1 VGAEGAATVLQC
13 AECERPW
20 LAVDDEHRSAY
31 LTDDEPP
38 EVLFFCPDCAER
50 EFGEAG

>member
-1 VGAEGAATVLQC
+1 VGAEGTATDLQC

-31 LTDDEPP
+31 LTDDEPL
-38 EVLFFCPDCAER
+38 EVLFFCPDCADR